1 MTISLEQL
9 SAYHDD
15 EIADRE
21 RAEVDVH
28 IAGCSA
34 CQAALHRW
42 RDASRALATR
52 GPVTLRRR
60 RPAVVIAIIA
70 ALLLLTSG
78 VAVATGLFSEVYRIG
93 NVLAA
98 ASRPVSL
105 AEARITG
112 LPLPASDRLP
122 GGWSLREQGVQLT
135 RTAEWSSVALQ
146 YDRDGQ
152 RGLNVTTW
160 SPGMRVFDPS
170 RPDQYDEIITVS
182 GVPVHLSYRRD
193 PMTSQPSAQAFF
205 VLRGATVEIHAFGPA
220 IAGREFG
227 SKEVAAL
234 VEAWMEEAR

>member
-1 MTISLEQL
+1 MTITLEQL

-15 EIADRE
+15 ELAHEE
-21 RAEVDVH
+21 RSAVDAHV
-28 IAGCSA
+28 AVCSA
-34 CQAALHRW
+34 CQAALQRW
-42 RDASRALATR
+42 RAASRVLAAR
-52 GPVTLRRR
+52 GPVALRRR
-60 RPAVVIAIIA
+60 RTAVVLAVIA
-70 ALLLLTSG
+70 ASLLLTSG
-78 VAVATGLFSEVYRIG
+78 AAVATGLFSEVYRIG

-135 RTAEWSSVALQ
+135 RTAEWSSVGLQ

-160 SPGMRVFDPS
+160 SPGIRVFDPS
-170 RPDQYDEIITVS
+170 RRDQYDEIISVS
-182 GVPVHLSYRRD
+182 SVPVHLSYRRD
-193 PMTSQPSAQAFF
+193 SMTAQPSTQAFF

-234 VEAWMEEAR
+234 VEAWMREAR